1 MKKNKIASNIAL
13 VFAVGTLTAC
23 SATQTA
29 IEHRNLEVKTQMS
42 ETIYLDPVTHGQ
54 KTVFISIKNTS
65 DQNMDINERLR
76 NALTVKG
83 YKVVSNPSNA
93 HYMLQGNILQ
103 VGKMSASASQ
113 SALGGGFGSVLAG
126 AGTGVALGALT
137 NNSNSMIAGGLA
149 GGLVSMAADSLIK
162 AVNYTMITDIQ
173 ISEKVGKGVKVEE
186 QFNASL
192 KNGSA
197 SRVTQTSSKSS
208 QYQRFRTR
216 ILSNADKVNLSFNEA
231 RPVLEQGLVKAVSG
245 IF

>member
-1 MKKNKIASNIAL
+1 MKMNKIVSNLAL
-13 VFAVGTLTAC
+13 VVAVGTLTAC

-29 IEHRNLEVKTQMS
+29 IEHRNLEVKTQTS
-42 ETIYLDPVTHGQ
+42 ETIYLDPTANSQ
-54 KTVFISIKNTS
+54 KTVFVTIKNTS
-65 DQNMDINERLR
+65 DQAMDINKKLR
-76 NALTVKG
+76 NVSTAKG

-103 VGKMSASASQ
+103 VGKMSATASQ
-113 SALGGGFGSVLAG
+113 LALGNGFGSVLAG
-126 AGTGVALGALT
+126 VGTGAALGSLT
-137 NNSNSMIAGGLA
+137 DNSNTIMAGGLA
-149 GGLVSMAADSLIK
+149 GGLVSMAADSLVK

-192 KNGSA
+192 QNGTA

-216 ILSNADKVNLSFNEA
+216 IVSNADKVNLSFNEA
-231 RPVLEQGLVKAVSG
+231 RPALEQGLVKAVSG